1 MNSTKPIP
9 KIIFQ
14 QMEQEDLDKVM
25 AIEREAFPDPW
36 HVSFF
41 KRELRSR
48 KKHTHCYV
56 ARIDNIIVG
65 YIVFY
70 VFCGEGHIMNIA
82 VDAEYRRQ
90 GVAKYLLSSAL
101 EIVSKEAGN
110 EVFLE
115 VGANN
120 TPAKQLYRQFGFK
133 VYGIRKKYYRNG
145 EDAFVLRKDV
155 EYENSQRSTN

>member
-1 MNSTKPIP
+1 MGSNELSQN
-9 KIIFQ
+9 IIFQ

-41 KRELRSR
+41 KRELQSR

-56 ARIDNIIVG
+56 ARIDNNIVG

-70 VFCGEGHIMNIA
+70 IFCGEGHIMNIA
-82 VDAEYRRQ
+82 VDADYRRR
-90 GVAKYLLSSAL
+90 GIAKYLLSSAL
-101 EIVSKEAGN
+101 EIVRKEAGN
-110 EVFLE
+110 EVYLE
-115 VGANN
+115 VSANN

-145 EDAFVLRKDV
+145 EDAFILRKDV
-155 EYENSQRSTN
+155 EYETSQFSTN

>member
-1 MNSTKPIP
+1 
-9 KIIFQ
+9 
-14 QMEQEDLDKVM
+14 MEQEDLDEVM

-56 ARIDNIIVG
+56 ARINNNIVG

-70 VFCGEGHIMNIA
+70 IFCGEGHIMNIA

-101 EIVSKEAGN
+101 EIVRKEAGN

-133 VYGIRKKYYRNG
+133 VYGIRKRYYRNG
-145 EDAFVLRKDV
+145 EDAFILRKDV
-155 EYENSQRSTN
+155 EYETSQHSTN

>member
-1 MNSTKPIP
+1 MSSIESSPN
-9 KIIFQ
+9 IIFQ
-14 QMEQEDLDKVM
+14 QMEQEDLDEVM

-41 KRELRSR
+41 KRELQSR

-56 ARIDNIIVG
+56 ARIDNNIVG

-70 VFCGEGHIMNIA
+70 IFCGEGHIMNIA

-101 EIVSKEAGN
+101 EIVRKEAGN

-120 TPAKQLYRQFGFK
+120 TP
-133 VYGIRKKYYRNG
+133 RK
-145 EDAFVLRKDV
+145 
-155 EYENSQRSTN
+155 TII